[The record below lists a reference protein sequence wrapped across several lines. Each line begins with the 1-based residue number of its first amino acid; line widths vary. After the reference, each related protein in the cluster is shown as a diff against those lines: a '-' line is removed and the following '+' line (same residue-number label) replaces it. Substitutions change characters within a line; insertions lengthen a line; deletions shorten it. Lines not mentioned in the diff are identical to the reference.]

1 MKNRVY
7 KKHPNCDH
15 VANNVMKNGIL
26 IGCHQGLSKK
36 ETTYVIKQIE
46 SYLKILKFYYQQTS

>member
-1 MKNRVY
+1 MK
-7 KKHPNCDH
+7 KKIFKKIINSEE

-36 ETTYVIKQIE
+36 DLNYMMFTFKKFLINC
-46 SYLKILKFYYQQTS
+46 KISKN